1 MQQDKI
7 IPLPMSSDPTHIPEP
22 MEDDEAIA
30 AEAVAAQAKSLRWFS
45 LSHSYTAFT
54 ATLLLMASTILS
66 RVIGL
71 VREAYIARLFGA
83 SGQVDAYRAA
93 FQLPDMMSY
102 FLTGGVVSITFVSIL
117 ARYREQGREH
127 EGEDALAS
135 IITMMCVVLTIGIV
149 LAEIFS
155 RSYVAHFFSGFPPEK
170 IALTTH
176 MTRILLPAQLFF
188 FVGGTLGSVL
198 IVRKQF
204 AYQAIAPLVYNL
216 GIIFGGLLFNRR
228 FGVSGLALGAL
239 GGAICGHFL
248 LNLIGVSRINFK
260 LRFSLAWNHPGL
272 REWVRLSL
280 PLMLGVSL
288 VTFDVWIMNYF
299 ASHTDGQ
306 IAHLNYAKALFT
318 APTAVLA
325 MAAGAAFMP
334 FFAALIG
341 QGKHKEFAATV
352 NSTVTRIIALSLLG
366 SAWMIGL
373 AQPLVNVVFRRGAL
387 HQADAILIST
397 YFSVF
402 ALALFCWAA
411 QSIYARAFYAAGN
424 TLTPTIANTIIVILS
439 LPVYATLYRTH
450 GAVGLAFASD
460 IGILTQM
467 LTMAV
472 LLDRTKLVPLS
483 GLGWFELARCL
494 VAAMLSFFAL
504 ATLRQS
510 SPLHGGLVA
519 NLGYIFVGTLIWGT
533 ICGILLTILGSQL
546 PQMVFNRFLKRKK
559 ESNPEIVF

>member
-1 MQQDKI
+1 
-7 IPLPMSSDPTHIPEP
+7 MSSDPTHIPEP

-30 AEAVAAQAKSLRWFS
+30 AEAVVAQAKSLRWFS

-135 IITMMCVVLTIGIV
+135 IITMMCVVLTLGIV
-149 LAEIFS
+149 LAEIFA
-155 RSYVAHFFSGFPPEK
+155 RSYVAHFFSGFSPEK

-216 GIIFGGLLFNRR
+216 GIIFGGVLFGGRY
-228 FGVSGLALGAL
+228 GVSGLALGAL

-260 LRFSLAWNHPGL
+260 LHFSLAWNHPGL

-341 QGKHKEFAATV
+341 QGKHEEFAATV

-387 HQADAILIST
+387 HQADAIVIAT

-402 ALALFCWAA
+402 ALALFCWAS

-424 TLTPTIANTIIVILS
+424 TLTPTIANTIIVIFS
-439 LPVYATLYRTH
+439 LPVYATLYRSH
-450 GAVGLAFASD
+450 GAVGLALASD

-467 LTMAV
+467 FTMAI

-483 GLGWFELARCL
+483 GLGWSELARAL
-494 VAAMLSFFAL
+494 VTAMLSFVAL

-510 SPLHGGLVA
+510 SPLHGGMVA
-519 NLGYIFVGTLIWGT
+519 NLGYIFVGTLVWGT
-533 ICGILLTILGSQL
+533 VCWILLTILGSQL
-546 PQMVFNRFLKRKK
+546 PQLVFDRFLKRKK
-559 ESNPEIVF
+559 EPIPEIIL